1 MNAESPL
8 LEEVCLLVLKVLK
21 EIIVF
26 GWAGALMSLVTGAF
40 PSTSCDVRSLIA
52 LALFRVIGPVE
63 VLLLVN
69 PPTLLVA
76 FLGI

>member
-1 MNAESPL
+1 M
-8 LEEVCLLVLKVLK
+8 LVLKVFK
-21 EIIVF
+21 EMTVF

-40 PSTSCDVRSLIA
+40 PSTFCDVRSYIA
-52 LALFRVIGPVE
+52 LALFRVMGPME
-63 VLLLVN
+63 VPLHVD

>member
-1 MNAESPL
+1 MNVESPF

-52 LALFRVIGPVE
+52 LALFRVTGPVE
-63 VLLLVN
+63 VLLLVD

>member
-1 MNAESPL
+1 MNVESPF

-52 LALFRVIGPVE
+52 LALFRVMGPVE
-63 VLLLVN
+63 VLLLVD
-69 PPTLLVA
+69 PPMLLVA

>member
-1 MNAESPL
+1 M
-8 LEEVCLLVLKVLK
+8 LVLKVFK
-21 EIIVF
+21 EMIVF
-26 GWAGALMSLVTGAF
+26 GWAGTLMSLVIGAF

-52 LALFRVIGPVE
+52 LTLFQVIGPME
-63 VLLLVN
+63 VLLLVD

>member
-21 EIIVF
+21 EITVF
-26 GWAGALMSLVTGAF
+26 GWARAFMSLVTGAF
-40 PSTSCDVRSLIA
+40 PLTSCDVRSLIA
-52 LALFRVIGPVE
+52 LALFQVMGPVA
-63 VLLLVN
+63 VLLLVD
-69 PPTLLVA
+69 PSTLLVA